1 MLTFGSEFKE
11 NLTVKF
17 FPPQSISECEM
28 AGLKVFLALCCI
40 AATSAVQLER
50 KPFKRLIP
58 ADVLRGES
66 IQFILEYQT
75 NVRRCRFDVP
85 WGELGLWAGLDV
97 HYWQAERP

>member
-28 AGLKVFLALCCI
+28 AGLKVFLALCCV

-66 IQFILEYQT
+66 IHFILEYQT
-75 NVRRCRFDVP
+75 NLRRCRFDVL
-85 WGELGLWAGLDV
+85 WGELGFWAGLDV
-97 HYWQAERP
+97 HY

>member
-28 AGLKVFLALCCI
+28 AGLKVFLALCCV
-40 AATSAVQLER
+40 AAASAVQLER

-58 ADVLRGES
+58 ADVLRGE
-66 IQFILEYQT
+66 LL
-75 NVRRCRFDVP
+75 DLWL
-85 WGELGLWAGLDV
+85 WGGLVHFWLGEV
-97 HYWQAERP
+97 EE

>member
-1 MLTFGSEFKE
+1 
-11 NLTVKF
+11 
-17 FPPQSISECEM
+17 M
-28 AGLKVFLALCCI
+28 AGLKVFLALCCV

-75 NVRRCRFDVP
+75 NLWTCRFDVLC
-85 WGELGLWAGLDV
+85 GELGFWAGLDV
-97 HYWQAERP
+97 HY

>member
-1 MLTFGSEFKE
+1 
-11 NLTVKF
+11 
-17 FPPQSISECEM
+17 M
-28 AGLKVFLALCCI
+28 AGLKVFLALCCV

-75 NVRRCRFDVP
+75 NVRRCRFHVL
-85 WGELGLWAGLDV
+85 WGKLGFWAGLDV
-97 HYWQAERP
+97 HYWQAERPRS

>member
-1 MLTFGSEFKE
+1 
-11 NLTVKF
+11 
-17 FPPQSISECEM
+17 M

-66 IQFILEYQT
+66 IQFILYQT
-75 NVRRCRFDVP
+75 DVRRCRYKPSSLLRPYIADTSALSML
-85 WGELGLWAGLDV
+85 ELGLMPVVTTMGEPARRPTLD
-97 HYWQAERP
+97 RS

>member
-1 MLTFGSEFKE
+1 
-11 NLTVKF
+11 
-17 FPPQSISECEM
+17 M

-40 AATSAVQLER
+40 AAASAVQLER

-75 NVRRCRFDVP
+75 NVRRCRLDVL
-85 WGELGLWAGLDV
+85 WDELGWSWAGLDV
-97 HYWQAERP
+97 HFWQTERP